1 MRLTLILSSAILL
14 TSCSMGQVLVRPTM
28 PLIEKG
34 IDELNRETDLQVA
47 EKTIT
52 GNLKILEGMIKLD
65 PKNALLRTYAAQAYY
80 ALAFGFN
87 EDSRPQRASDL
98 YLRGLQHGIT
108 ALELDGADNLRDS
121 TISAF
126 DKEVGGL
133 RSTDV
138 AAMFWTAG
146 NWGKW
151 IDMNR
156 DDPEAIAQLSRAT
169 ALMQRVIDLDETFY
183 YGGAH
188 MFFGVYYGS
197 RAPSIGGNF
206 KKSKWHFDRARK
218 ITDGKLLIPDLLR
231 AQYLARQ
238 QFDQQ
243 EFHRL
248 LTGIVNAPDNL
259 MPELALQ
266 NQIAKRKAAAL
277 LKRETEWF

>member
-1 MRLTLILSSAILL
+1 
-14 TSCSMGQVLVRPTM
+14 
-28 PLIEKG
+28 
-34 IDELNRETDLQVA
+34 
-47 EKTIT
+47 
-52 GNLKILEGMIKLD
+52 
-65 PKNALLRTYAAQAYY
+65 
-80 ALAFGFN
+80 
-87 EDSRPQRASDL
+87 
-98 YLRGLQHGIT
+98 
-108 ALELDGADNLRDS
+108 
-121 TISAF
+121 
-126 DKEVGGL
+126 
-133 RSTDV
+133 V

-169 ALMQRVIDLDETFY
+169 ALMQRVIDLEETFY

-197 RAPSIGGNF
+197 RAPTIGGNF
-206 KKSKWHFDRARK
+206 KKSKWHFDRARE
-218 ITDGKLLIPDLLR
+218 ITDGKLLVPDLLR

-238 QFDQQ
+238 QFDQKA
-243 EFHRL
+243 FHRL

-277 LKRETEWF
+277 LKRESEWF